1 MPISPFDHLPLLNPG
16 TPDIRSVPRF
26 LFWIAKGQRR
36 VLATGT
42 FFGVINLLSVAVMPG
57 VLGRGIQAIADDQ
70 ESVLR
75 KWVAVALAIGAV
87 QAFAGIMRHRRAMAN
102 WISCATR
109 LQQLV
114 ARKAADL
121 GADLPRLVSTGEVS
135 AINSNDV
142 ERVARTF
149 DLIPRLIGAIVSFIF
164 VALLL
169 ITSSP
174 TFGLM
179 VMIGVPLLC
188 LAIAPV
194 IKPLQSRESV
204 QREKLSRSSNL
215 AADTVAGLRILR
227 GIGGEEAFLTRFR
240 AASQEVRAAAV
251 RTARMRS
258 VLDGLQTILPG
269 ALIVGVIWAGGT
281 LVAKGDLKV
290 GELLAFYG
298 YSSFLLIPLFILTE
312 SAQRVTSATVAARR
326 VIKLLSVKNLT
337 TWGERTDIT
346 VAGTLVDTISGLT
359 IKSGEFVGVVCNN
372 SLEGDEICDRLGGFI
387 NPERVELSGIPL
399 NSFTRDAVRAAIYSQ
414 EKEPAILSGTIRT
427 HFDVQSSGRITI
439 EQALEAASAM
449 DILDSLEGDGYSA
462 EVVER
467 GRTLSGGQRQR
478 LALARSLY
486 VDSII
491 LILDEPTSAVDAHT
505 EVRISAR
512 LRQMRRSELGET
524 NQSTIIFS
532 NSPLVLDKTDRVVLM
547 IDGKV
552 VASNTHQQLLVQ
564 SPLYRDLVVRGE

>member
-1 MPISPFDHLPLLNPG
+1 MPISPFDHLPLLDPG
-16 TPDIRSVPRF
+16 TPDLRSVPRF

-42 FFGVINLLSVAVMPG
+42 FFGVLNLLAVAVMPG
-57 VLGRGIQAIADDQ
+57 ILGRGIQAIADDQ
-70 ESVLR
+70 EDVLR
-75 KWVAVALAIGAV
+75 KWVAVALGIGAI

-164 VALLL
+164 VAILL

-174 TFGLM
+174 TLGLM
-179 VMIGVPLLC
+179 VVIGVPLLG

-194 IKPLQSRESV
+194 IKPLQARESV

-269 ALIVGVIWAGGT
+269 ALIVGVIWAGGS
-281 LVAKGDLKV
+281 LVAEGNLKV
-290 GELLAFYG
+290 GQLLAFYG
-298 YSSFLLIPLFILTE
+298 YSSFLMIPLHILTE
-312 SAQRVTSATVAARR
+312 SAQRITSATVAARR
-326 VIKLLSVKNLT
+326 VIRLLSVQNLY

-346 VAGTLVDTISGLT
+346 TAGTLVDKISGLT
-359 IKSGEFVGVVCNN
+359 VASGEIVGVVCNN
-372 SLEGDEICDRLGGFI
+372 SLEGDEVCDRLGGYI
-387 NPERVELSGIPL
+387 NPESVELSGSAL
-399 NSFTRDAVRAAIYSQ
+399 NTFTRDVVRAAIYSQ

-427 HFDVQSSGRITI
+427 HFDVQSTNRITI
-439 EQALEAASAM
+439 EQGLAAASAM
-449 DILDSLEGDGYSA
+449 DILDSLDGDGYSA

-486 VDSII
+486 VDPPI

-505 EVRISAR
+505 EVRIASR
-512 LRQMRRSELGET
+512 LRQLRNGQT
-524 NQSTIIFS
+524 TIIFS
-532 NSPLVLDKTDRVVLM
+532 NSPLVLDATDRVVLM
-547 IDGKV
+547 MDGKV
-552 VASNTHQQLLVQ
+552 VESNTHQMLLKV
-564 SPLYRDLVVRGE
+564 SALYRDLVVRGQ